1 MFNFRKS
8 SDSSSKNLTV
18 DVVIP
23 AFNEEES
30 VATVIGVIK
39 QLDYIHEVI
48 VVNDGS
54 TDNTESEA
62 KSAGARV
69 INHNVNKGKGAAI
82 KTGVNSSKADII
94 AFIDADIKNLTQEKV
109 DLIIKP
115 ILNGETD
122 ITKTKF
128 SRESGRVTE
137 LTAKPLL
144 NFFFPE
150 INYDQPLSG
159 QFAAKRSVLNKLNFE
174 SDYGVDV
181 GIVLDADVRGIK
193 IMEVDI
199 GDIQHDMSPLGD
211 LHEMA
216 NEVVRTI
223 ITRAMDYGRIS
234 MIDTLGNYIRMSIL
248 GLTLAILGLF
258 LLFFVPQV
266 PYQLSVIFI
275 FLGIILAIIYIIIL
289 ILRSITV
296 FRKAP
301 TNKNVLVSFIKMHFP
316 IIIVFFVLIL
326 MISTF
331 ISAATIGDNGQISI
345 EATSRNLVIFGHGS
359 DNHIAVRGPYTVD
372 SAIENESDIIRMPYQ
387 ALQTLQMNYG
397 DTIYIND
404 DVYSINKTRQNED
417 NTLRISKDLRR
428 HLNIRSGEIIPNSHI
443 ASTFNGALVHH
454 TVRALNISD
463 LSYNITENYNVEYKS
478 INAST
483 FDIYMDNHYIATT
496 SAIFEENKT
505 YEIDV
510 NGELVGTFTVDNITN
525 NRTFQCDYGI
535 HSIELRSKG
544 DTSSVRNAV
553 DTSDGTFLS
562 FVLTNQTT
570 NSTNI
575 NNGSNEDYTTT
586 ETDDNQ

>member
-1 MFNFRKS
+1 M
-8 SDSSSKNLTV
+8 TV
-18 DVVIP
+18 DVVLP

-39 QLDYIHEVI
+39 QLDYINKII

-62 KSAGARV
+62 LKAGAQV
-69 INHNVNKGKGAAI
+69 INHDVNKGKGAAI

-94 AFIDADIKNLTQEKV
+94 AFIDADIKNLTPDKV
-109 DLIIKP
+109 DAIIKP

-128 SRESGRVTE
+128 TRESGRVTE

-150 INYDQPLSG
+150 VNYDQPLSG
-159 QFAAKRSVLNKLNFE
+159 QFAAKRSVLNKLDFE

-199 GDIQHDMSPLGD
+199 GEIKHDMSPLSD

-223 ITRAMDYGRIS
+223 ISRAMDYGRVS
-234 MIDTLGNYIRMSIL
+234 MIDNLGNYIRMSIL
-248 GLTLAILGLF
+248 GLSLMILGLF

-266 PYQLSVIFI
+266 PFQLSVILV
-275 FLGIILAIIYIIIL
+275 FLGLVVAIIYIIIL
-289 ILRSITV
+289 IIKSIVV
-296 FRKAP
+296 FRRAP
-301 TNKNVLVSFIKMHFP
+301 TNRNVLISFVKMHFP
-316 IIIVFFVLIL
+316 IIIVFFILIL

-372 SAIENESDIIRMPYQ
+372 SAIENESDLIRMPYQ

-397 DTIYIND
+397 DTIYIKNET
-404 DVYSINKTRQNED
+404 YSINKTREGED
-417 NTLRISKDLRR
+417 NTLRLPKDLRR
-428 HLNIRSGEIIPNSHI
+428 ALDVRSGDVIPNTRI

-454 TVRALNISD
+454 TVRASNISD
-463 LSYNITENYNVEYKS
+463 LSYNITENYKVEYKS
-478 INAST
+478 INAT
-483 FDIYMDNHYIATT
+483 VFDIYIDNNYITTT
-496 SAIFEENKT
+496 SAIFKENKT

-510 NGELVGTFTVDNITN
+510 NGEYVDSFSIDNITN
-525 NRTFQCDYGI
+525 NRTFSCTYGD
-535 HSIELRSKG
+535 HLIELRSKG

-553 DTSDGTFLS
+553 DAEEGTFLS
-562 FVLTNQTT
+562 FLLTNQTT
-570 NSTNI
+570 NNASVNYTT
-575 NNGSNEDYTTT
+575 EDYTTT
-586 ETDDNQ
+586 VTDDNQ